1 MQYKAP
7 LDSTLFL
14 LRDVL
19 KFDNELTEPILSEAA
34 KLCEETIAPTN
45 QEADAYGC
53 ARKDN
58 VVHVPEC
65 FHKPY
70 KQFAEGGWV
79 GLSVPERFGGQG
91 LPFTL
96 AVAANEFVSSSSMA
110 FSLFPGISRG
120 AIQTLLVS
128 ASDAQK
134 ETFIP
139 PLVRGEWTGTMC
151 LTEPH
156 CGTDLGL
163 LKTKAVDKQNGTYE
177 ITGQKIFIT
186 GGEHDLTDNILH
198 LVLARV
204 EGDPE
209 GVKGKIG
216 RAHV

>member
-79 GLSVPERFGGQG
+79 GLSIPERFGGQG

-96 AVAANEFVSSSSMA
+96 AVDRKSTRLNSS
-110 FSLFPGISRG
+110 
-120 AIQTLLVS
+120 
-128 ASDAQK
+128 
-134 ETFIP
+134 
-139 PLVRGEWTGTMC
+139 
-151 LTEPH
+151 H
-156 CGTDLGL
+156 
-163 LKTKAVDKQNGTYE
+163 
-177 ITGQKIFIT
+177 
-186 GGEHDLTDNILH
+186 
-198 LVLARV
+198 
-204 EGDPE
+204 
-209 GVKGKIG
+209 
-216 RAHV
+216 